1 MNKINRIF
9 WLYQRYVSKRPIR
22 ILCRIKYYSVCQ
34 FAPFGL
40 ESHQSKRRFLEYNL
54 PEMSAEN
61 SPFPQAIGF
70 AKALYNFTTLS
81 IAYVNTGL
89 RWHLFWTAKTNH
101 VWVVYLELAV
111 LLKLSRFVCYV
122 IHSLLQ
128 RNEIFNKL
136 NNDAESYFVKNR
148 LSKLHELCTIS
159 TFSEKGQIELQ
170 ITFNIWIDENKMIR
184 GILYNVVWIQAFTI
198 C

>member
-1 MNKINRIF
+1 M
-9 WLYQRYVSKRPIR
+9 
-22 ILCRIKYYSVCQ
+22 
-34 FAPFGL
+34 
-40 ESHQSKRRFLEYNL
+40 
-54 PEMSAEN
+54 
-61 SPFPQAIGF
+61 
-70 AKALYNFTTLS
+70 
-81 IAYVNTGL
+81 
-89 RWHLFWTAKTNH
+89 
-101 VWVVYLELAV
+101 VYLELAV

-136 NNDAESYFVKNR
+136 NNDAESYFAKNR

-159 TFSEKGQIELQ
+159 TFSEKGRIELQ

-184 GILYNVVWIQAFTI
+184 GILYNVVWIRAFMI

>member
-1 MNKINRIF
+1 M
-9 WLYQRYVSKRPIR
+9 
-22 ILCRIKYYSVCQ
+22 
-34 FAPFGL
+34 
-40 ESHQSKRRFLEYNL
+40 
-54 PEMSAEN
+54 
-61 SPFPQAIGF
+61 
-70 AKALYNFTTLS
+70 
-81 IAYVNTGL
+81 
-89 RWHLFWTAKTNH
+89 
-101 VWVVYLELAV
+101 VYLELAV

-136 NNDAESYFVKNR
+136 NNDAESYFAKNR

-159 TFSEKGQIELQ
+159 TFSEKGRIELQ

-184 GILYNVVWIQAFTI
+184 GILYNVIWIRAFTI